1 MAYDSHFILA
11 DDMIN
16 HLNSIVGGT
25 TDPFMSSRYVGFV
38 SVSAVTV
45 YELALK
51 EILSILLKIN
61 ITYSV
66 HIQKAILIELMAEL
80 DTTILKTIMLKNL
93 A

>member
-1 MAYDSHFILA
+1 MAYTSHFVIA

-51 EILSILLKIN
+51 EIFLLLELEKLFLRIIL
-61 ITYSV
+61 
-66 HIQKAILIELMAEL
+66 
-80 DTTILKTIMLKNL
+80 
-93 A
+93 